1 MSACEVT
8 LELLRY
14 QRDPEDVG
22 REKRSTVVLGC

>member
-1 MSACEVT
+1 MSACEVM

-14 QRDPEDVG
+14 QRNPVDGG